1 MMLNT
6 LLELEDW
13 PAVLKVN
20 LVLSI
25 FFLILTILF
34 VGLVLYLRI
43 QKNFKE
49 AHRKKLESKFID
61 FTSIFLFDPSINKS
75 SALAEFKFDNLKS
88 SYDYKILIKQV
99 LIFDENLKGES
110 TALIKEIFDG
120 MGLHRFLLK
129 DLKRREWFNK
139 ARALFAFSKLG
150 IAVPDHLIIPLLQSK
165 RIELRQHAILYFLN
179 TSKTDPLVFLD
190 TLKGKLTLWQQ
201 VLIENSLK
209 SFEVE
214 IPDFSRWLNHKED
227 SIVVFCIKMILSFN
241 QFQNIPFLIECLDHS
256 SEDVRY
262 QAIQVLQAMEV
273 YEALQL
279 MVAHFPEETAAN
291 KRSILY
297 AISKIGTYKDLQTLV
312 PHIHKEEVNLQID
325 FYKIS
330 GQFGEGVPVKKLLN
344 IETISK
350 DWEDFQEYSI
360 NSGIGA

>member
-1 MMLNT
+1 MLNPT
-6 LLELEDW
+6 LELEDW
-13 PAVLKVN
+13 PFILKVN
-20 LVLSI
+20 LLLSI
-25 FFLILTILF
+25 FFLIITLLF

-49 AHRKKLESKFID
+49 AHRKKLETKFID
-61 FTSIFLFDPSINKS
+61 FANTFLFDDSINKS
-75 SALAEFKFDNLKS
+75 KELANFKFDNIKS

-110 TALIKEIFDG
+110 TALIKEIFY
-120 MGLHRFLLK
+120 GLGLYRFLLK
-129 DLKRREWFNK
+129 DLKRKEWFNK

-150 IAVPDHLIIPLLQSK
+150 IAVPDQLIMPLLQSK
-165 RIELRQHAILYFLN
+165 RVELKQHAILYFLN

-190 TLKGKLTLWQQ
+190 NLEGRLTLWQQ

-214 IPDFSRWLNHKED
+214 IPDFARWLNHKED

-241 QFQNIPFLIECLDHS
+241 QFQNIPFLIDCLDHT
-256 SEDVRY
+256 SENVRH

-273 YEALQL
+273 SEALQL
-279 MVAHFPEETAAN
+279 MVAHFPEETPAN

-297 AISKIGTYKDLQTLV
+297 AISKIGAYKDLQTLV
-312 PHIHKEEVNLQID
+312 PHIHKEEENLQID

-330 GQFGEGVPVKKLLN
+330 GLFDEKIPVKKLLN

-350 DWEDFQEYSI
+350 DWEDFQQYSI
-360 NSGIGA
+360 NRSIGA

>member
-1 MMLNT
+1 MLIA
-6 LLELEDW
+6 LLELEEW
-13 PAVLKVN
+13 SFVLKVN
-20 LVLSI
+20 LLLSL
-25 FFLILTILF
+25 FFLMLTLLF

-61 FTSIFLFDPSINKS
+61 FANTFLFDDSINTSKE
-75 SALAEFKFDNLKS
+75 LADFKYKNLKS
-88 SYDYKILIKQV
+88 SYDHKLLIKQV

-110 TALIKEIFDG
+110 TVLIKEIFY
-120 MGLHRFLLK
+120 GLGLYDFLIK
-129 DLKRREWFNK
+129 DLNRSQWFNK

-150 IAVPDHLIIPLLQSK
+150 IVVPDHLIMPLLQSQ
-165 RIELRQHAILYFLN
+165 RVELRQHAIFYFLN

-190 TLKGKLTLWQQ
+190 NLEDRLTLWQQ

-214 IPDFSRWLNHKED
+214 IPDFARWLKHKEA

-241 QFQNIPFLIECLDHS
+241 QFQNIPFLFACLDHT
-256 SEDVRY
+256 SERVRH
-262 QAIQVLQAMEV
+262 QAIHVLQVMEV
-273 YEALQL
+273 SEALQL

-297 AISKIGTYKDLQTLV
+297 AIGKIGTYQDLQTLV
-312 PHIHKEEVNLQID
+312 PFIHKEEENLQID

-330 GQFGEGVPVKKLLN
+330 GLFGDEIPVKKLLN
-344 IETISK
+344 SETITK

-360 NSGIGA
+360 NRSIGA